1 VCFRGEI
8 INETDVIIYG
18 ANRCADCSEE
28 FEALLAAFRA
38 ISQYSQNPS
47 VARN

>member
-1 VCFRGEI
+1 MRGEI
-8 INETDVIIYG
+8 MNEPDITMYG
-18 ANRCADCSEE
+18 ANWCPDCSQE